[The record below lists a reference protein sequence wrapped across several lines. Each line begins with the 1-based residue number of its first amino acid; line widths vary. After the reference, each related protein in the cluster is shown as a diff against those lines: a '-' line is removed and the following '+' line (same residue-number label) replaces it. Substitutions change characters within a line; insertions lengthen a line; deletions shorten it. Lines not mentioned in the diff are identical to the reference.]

1 MFKDKFKA
9 YKFSIVACIFGTII
23 TGITYITYGYWYMG
37 LISIFSFLTTVLNIA
52 CFRYEK
58 KKEYK

>member
-9 YKFSIVACIFGTII
+9 YKFTIISCIFGTII
-23 TGITYITYGYWYMG
+23 TGIIYITYGYWYMG
-37 LISIFSFLTTVLNIA
+37 LISIFSLLTTVLNIA

-58 KKEYK
+58 KKEHK